1 MIADRFFPPEQ
12 KSELRMCTNFTLVG
26 IFFFF
31 LRNQYAPPPTLE
43 RLDFPG

>member
-1 MIADRFFPPEQ
+1 
-12 KSELRMCTNFTLVG
+12 MCTNFTLVG
-26 IFFFF
+26 IFFF